1 MSEKK
6 PNPLVSQPGGVV
18 CPVCGTRTYS
28 QGGIHP
34 QCAVEQADA
43 PRADQ
48 LRAERKQEAA
58 KPKPSSPLNKTCP
71 KCGSEPHVRRKVC
84 DCGHVFFKNAE

>member
-6 PNPLVSQPGGVV
+6 PTPWISSPSGKV

-34 QCAVEQADA
+34 QYAVYQADA
-43 PRADQ
+43 TRAEK
-48 LRAERKQEAA
+48 LKAERKRQGDAA
-58 KPKPSSPLNKTCP
+58 KPSSWTKKKCP
-71 KCGSEPHVRRKVC
+71 KCGSEVHVRRKVC
-84 DCGHVFFKNAE
+84 DCGHVFF

>member
-6 PNPLVSQPGGVV
+6 PTPWISQPSGKV

-34 QCAVEQADA
+34 QCAVYQADA
-43 PRADQ
+43 ARDEK
-48 LRAERKQEAA
+48 LRAEREREANAA
-58 KPKPSSPLNKTCP
+58 KPSTWTKKKCP
-71 KCGSEPHVRRKVC
+71 KCGSEPHVRQKVC
-84 DCGHVFFKNAE
+84 DRGHVFF

>member
-6 PNPLVSQPGGVV
+6 PTAWISQPGGKV

-34 QCAVEQADA
+34 QCAVHRADA
-43 PRADQ
+43 SRSEK
-48 LRAERKQEAA
+48 LKVERKREASAA
-58 KPKPSSPLNKTCP
+58 KPSTWTKKKCP

-84 DCGHVFFKNAE
+84 DCGHAFF

>member
-6 PNPLVSQPGGVV
+6 PTPWISQPSGKL

-34 QCAVEQADA
+34 QCAVYQADT
-43 PRADQ
+43 PRVEK
-48 LRAERKQEAA
+48 LKAERKREANA
-58 KPKPSSPLNKTCP
+58 ATRPTWTKKCP

-84 DCGHVFFKNAE
+84 DCGHVFF

>member
-6 PNPLVSQPGGVV
+6 PTPWISQQTGKV

-34 QCAVEQADA
+34 QCAVSQADA
-43 PRADQ
+43 ARAAK
-48 LRAERKQEAA
+48 LKAERKIEASTA
-58 KPKPSSPLNKTCP
+58 KPSTWTKKKCP

-84 DCGHVFFKNAE
+84 DCGHVFF

>member
-6 PNPLVSQPGGVV
+6 PAPWISQPGGKV

-34 QCAVEQADA
+34 QCAVY
-43 PRADQ
+43 RAEARTEK
-48 LRAERKQEAA
+48 LKAERKREANA
-58 KPKPSSPLNKTCP
+58 ARPSTWTKKRCP

-84 DCGHVFFKNAE
+84 DCGHVFF

>member
-6 PNPLVSQPGGVV
+6 PIPPSSEPSGKV
-18 CPVCGTRTYS
+18 CPVCGQQTYS

-34 QCAVEQADA
+34 QCAVHQADA
-43 PRADQ
+43 ARVEK
-48 LRAERKQEAA
+48 LKAERKREANSA
-58 KPKPSSPLNKTCP
+58 KQSTWTKKKCP

-84 DCGHVFFKNAE
+84 DCGHVFF

>member
-6 PNPLVSQPGGVV
+6 PTPWISQPSGKV

-34 QCAVEQADA
+34 QCAVYQADA
-43 PRADQ
+43 ARDEK
-48 LRAERKQEAA
+48 LRAERKREANAA
-58 KPKPSSPLNKTCP
+58 KPSTWTKKKCP

-84 DCGHVFFKNAE
+84 DCGHVFF